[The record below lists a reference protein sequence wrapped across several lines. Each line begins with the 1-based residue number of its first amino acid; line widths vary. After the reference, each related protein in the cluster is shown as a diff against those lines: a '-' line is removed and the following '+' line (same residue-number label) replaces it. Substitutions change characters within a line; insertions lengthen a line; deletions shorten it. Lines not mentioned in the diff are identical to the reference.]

1 MSFFFC
7 FFWIPEVARS
17 ARTEGLV
24 VVGDSARGS
33 EVTDLS
39 RSRLGD
45 AALRAARERWD
56 WSVQILDTQISMY
69 ARLVVNL
76 LLLFAMVAVL
86 KNYQSPWGEIAI
98 DKKKVYGRP
107 NQPKVHLFRANMYTF
122 MSSSAR
128 VSTLSRSLSI
138 HANAHAGGFF
148 LPHIS
153 FWLH

>member
-1 MSFFFC
+1 M
-7 FFWIPEVARS
+7 ARS

-98 DKKKVYGRP
+98 DKKKFTADQT
-107 NQPKVHLFRANMYTF
+107 NQKCTFSAQTCIPSCHLL
-122 MSSSAR
+122 R
-128 VSTLSRSLSI
+128 VSRHSHVHYQSMLMLMLADFSCHIYHS
-138 HANAHAGGFF
+138 GFIDNEHPRRA
-148 LPHIS
+148 L
-153 FWLH
+153 